1 MVDFNIEVVP
11 FMKDFQKDFLFW
23 SVREYIFTSLKSQ
36 LENPSQKIG
45 ITDQGN
51 RGKKE
56 KMGTEKLCSKLVN
69 YPK

>member
-56 KMGTEKLCSKLVN
+56 KMGRKHRKVV
-69 YPK
+69 

>member
-51 RGKKE
+51 RGEKNGKKAQ
-56 KMGTEKLCSKLVN
+56 KSCIVN
-69 YPK
+69 

>member
-11 FMKDFQKDFLFW
+11 FMKDFQRDFLFW
-23 SVREYIFTSLKSQ
+23 SVGKYTFTSLKLQ

-45 ITDQGN
+45 NTDQGN

-56 KMGTEKLCSKLVN
+56 KNGKKAQKICVVN
-69 YPK
+69 